1 MKTLQGLLV
10 LGALMLKGS
19 NGDPHEQRLLKDL
32 LGSNYDT
39 MVRPVMNHSE
49 ALDVAFGIT
58 LQQVVEVDAEHQILV
73 SNIWF
78 NMEWNDYRLAW
89 NESEYGDV
97 SSIRLPIDRIWY
109 PDVMMYNSQQY
120 EMKRPTL
127 AVVSSDGNVLH
138 IPPQISESTC
148 AIDLTWF
155 PFDMQNCKLK
165 LGSWTRSGFEVNL
178 KLQSEEADTSDFV
191 RNPEW
196 ELVGVPAKLNKIY
209 YECCP
214 EPYLDITY
222 EVILRRRPWFL
233 VSNVVAACLF
243 VSSLSALGFVLP
255 SQGQGKLLLQLS
267 LVFAST
273 IVHSSYHEKLNLRNQ
288 TTFLGC
294 FTSRVFVSVVTAL
307 VATVV
312 VISLHHRTSKM
323 SSVVR
328 KVLLGWV
335 AAAVGLGSPI
345 TKKVV
350 ASEEETA
357 IVEKKPHAVDPSSHH
372 IGFDTQSRTAE
383 QDLPKDAEDWKL
395 AARALDRLCLFLFGA
410 ANLTVFTIFC
420 VMMPAYE

>member
-10 LGALMLKGS
+10 LGALILEGI

-32 LGSNYDT
+32 LGNYDT
-39 MVRPVMNHSE
+39 MVRPVVNHSE

-58 LQQVVEVDAEHQILV
+58 LQQVIEVDAEHQILV

-89 NESEYGDV
+89 NESEYGGV

-109 PDVMMYNSQQY
+109 PDMMMYNSQQY

-127 AVVSSDGNVLH
+127 AVVTSNGNVLH

-155 PFDMQNCKLK
+155 PFDTQKCKLK
-165 LGSWTRSGFEVNL
+165 LGSWTRSGLEVNL
-178 KLQSEEADTSDFV
+178 KLQSEEADTSDFI

-196 ELVGVPAKLNKIY
+196 ELVGVPAKLNKVY

-233 VSNVVAACLF
+233 VCNIVAACLF

-294 FTSRVFVSVVTAL
+294 FTSRVFVSVVSAL
-307 VATVV
+307 VATVM

-357 IVEKKPHAVDPSSHH
+357 IVEKKPHD
-372 IGFDTQSRTAE
+372 DMQSRTTE
-383 QDLPKDAEDWKL
+383 QDLLQQDAEDWKL

-410 ANLTVFTIFC
+410 ANLIVFTIFC